1 MAKAKV
7 TLNDNGPLTW
17 HGNGY
22 SFERGQSALIT
33 KDSDIA
39 FFLAEPGFTVDFQE
53 GSRPKAAVVEDDEEE
68 VPAAKPKKAAKPAKA
83 AKSVPPPAEDD
94 DADDSDDDE
103 DGEGDE
109 DAEDDDEAEEPAD
122 GKYTEADL
130 KKLNKTSLLEI
141 IEEKKLKADASL
153 KNKDLIAIILAA
165 DES

>member
-22 SFERGQSALIT
+22 SFERGQSAVIT

-39 FFLAEPGFTVDFQE
+39 FFLAEPGFTVDITE
-53 GSRPKAAVVEDDEEE
+53 GARPKAVVEDDEEA
-68 VPAAKPKKAAKPAKA
+68 PASKPKKAAKPAKA

-94 DADDSDDDE
+94 DADDSDDEE